1 MGSAGIVEVDPISDC
16 SCCVLQAFEAV
27 SMYALLFECPNH
39 TLDHSVLLRTMW
51 RDELLFEAIA
61 SNEPR
66 VITARKNQTIVRP
79 KQEGMLNSAK

>member
-61 SNEPR
+61 
-66 VITARKNQTIVRP
+66 VMTQWI
-79 KQEGMLNSAK
+79 SAQVL